1 MGVEGEAILRDI
13 ERYYAKEMLSM
24 EDVHKNLASKHRR
37 SEALIKAIVKDKTVR
52 VEEEMAALLKYS
64 RAKLLTLRTGSNSV
78 DIFDASNSVNPQEVL
93 SNVRGEFRSRKR
105 QYEDEKKRAL
115 EARQAR
121 EAREAEEMENR
132 R

>member
-1 MGVEGEAILRDI
+1 
-13 ERYYAKEMLSM
+13 M

-64 RAKLLTLRTGSNSV
+64 RAKLLTLRTGSHGV

-93 SNVRGEFRSRKR
+93 SNVRSEFRSRKR

-132 R
+132 RKAQAALANPIMKADPSV

>member
-1 MGVEGEAILRDI
+1 M
-13 ERYYAKEMLSM
+13 
-24 EDVHKNLASKHRR
+24 HQNLASKHRR

-64 RAKLLTLRTGSNSV
+64 RAKLLTLRTGSHG

-93 SNVRGEFRSRKR
+93 SNVRSEFHSRKR

-132 R
+132 RKAQAALANPIMKADPSV